1 MRLAQDGSYLSQM
14 ESAYMNL
21 KQMKMSLRIQLLKE
35 NLMEEDE
42 LREVLETLATMVE
55 EYK

>member
-1 MRLAQDGSYLSQM
+1 
-14 ESAYMNL
+14 MNL